1 MNAIRNSWL
10 EKERKKRKATTE
22 SAYESQDDI
31 TFEEMTAKKSSYHNP
46 SLKIFATRTLRG
58 VRK

>member
-1 MNAIRNSWL
+1 MNAVQNSWV

-22 SAYESQDDI
+22 SAYESQDAM
-31 TFEEMTAKKSSYHNP
+31 TFEESIAKKSSYFNP